1 MAMKHTKRHAFI
13 NVTWESQDDI
23 IENQSLLKEKQKG
36 KIKGLHLLLI
46 WTHTTREKLKLKQVY
61 TLLSK
66 ARSVSEQKKEAFHL
80 HPVVSKSPLKTNK
93 ILWSFFPLWKSAINI
108 LQQMII
114 DFYKAIY
121 RLLKSWLF
129 NPLGARKEEF
139 SEVRT
144 ACSFPHQHGQNLQ
157 TPDFFFA
164 PQIFF
169 VVVDV
174 AVLQHRINPFIPS
187 HLRQI
192 FFFCD
197 RFLKYIACQIFIH
210 YLRLAGWMLSRVD
223 FMSENQQ
230 LLIYHTGH

>member
-13 NVTWESQDDI
+13 NVTYERYDDI
-23 IENQSLLKEKQKG
+23 IENQSLLKAKQKG
-36 KIKGLHLLLI
+36 KIKGLHLFLI
-46 WTHTTREKLKLKQVY
+46 WTHTTREKLRLKQVY
-61 TLLSK
+61 TLLWK

-139 SEVRT
+139 PEVRT

-157 TPDFFFA
+157 TPDFYYFFFL
-164 PQIFF
+164 PPGYFLLLLMLQCSSTGLTLLSPPTWDRSYFF
-169 VVVDV
+169 VTGSWSISPV
-174 AVLQHRINPFIPS
+174 RYSSTP
-187 HLRQI
+187 R
-192 FFFCD
+192 
-197 RFLKYIACQIFIH
+197 
-210 YLRLAGWMLSRVD
+210 GWRVGC
-223 FMSENQQ
+223 SAE
-230 LLIYHTGH
+230 

>member
-13 NVTWESQDDI
+13 NVTYERYDDI
-23 IENQSLLKEKQKG
+23 IENQSLLKAKQKG
-36 KIKGLHLLLI
+36 KIKGLHLFLI
-46 WTHTTREKLKLKQVY
+46 WTHTTREKLRLKQVY
-61 TLLSK
+61 TLLWK

-80 HPVVSKSPLKTNK
+80 HPVVSKSPLKSNK

-139 SEVRT
+139 PEVRT

-157 TPDFFFA
+157 TPDFY
-164 PQIFF
+164 
-169 VVVDV
+169 
-174 AVLQHRINPFIPS
+174 
-187 HLRQI
+187 
-192 FFFCD
+192 FFFFLPPGYFLLLLMLQCSSTGLTLLSPPTWD
-197 RFLKYIACQIFIH
+197 RSFFCVTGSWSILPVRYSSTP
-210 YLRLAGWMLSRVD
+210 RGWRVGC
-223 FMSENQQ
+223 SAE
-230 LLIYHTGH
+230 